1 MNHPIPRQKIPELT
15 VPTLNSGLWSL
26 ETSPIK
32 NFMMV
37 VFYRHKNCGVCRSYL
52 SELAANIQAFK
63 ALGVDCIAVSTDS
76 FEGAQAMVETLPTSE
91 LEVGYD
97 LSFQMAKRWGL
108 YLSSARKDTE
118 PGIFSEPGLFLIDRE
133 KRLYY
138 ASVQSMPFGRTMFK
152 SLLEWLPKV
161 INQSIPARGEY
172 QLGTA

>member
-1 MNHPIPRQKIPELT
+1 MSRPIPRQKAPKLA

-26 ETSPIK
+26 ETGAIE
-32 NFMMV
+32 NFMMI

-52 SELAANIQAFK
+52 SELALHTQDFR
-63 ALGVDCIAVSTDS
+63 ALGVDTIAVSTDRL
-76 FEGAQAMVETLPTSE
+76 EGAKAMFDTLPISD
-91 LEVGYD
+91 LKIGYD
-97 LSFQMAKRWGL
+97 LSFQMAKKWGL

-118 PGIFSEPGLFLIDRE
+118 PDIFSEPGLFLIDRE

-138 ASVQSMPFGRTMFK
+138 ASVQSMPFGRTTFK

-172 QLGTA
+172 QRGTA